1 MDRFG
6 KAVVKFRIPILI
18 IGILLLIPSALGI
31 LSTRINY
38 DMLMYLPDEIDTIK
52 GQDILLDEFG
62 KGAFSMVMVEG
73 MEDKDVAALK
83 EKIEQIDH
91 VDSVIWYD
99 TFADISIPKELLPDK
114 LYDAFNTDDCT
125 MMAVFLDSSTS
136 ADETIQAI
144 DEIKSV
150 AGKQVFVSGMS
161 AMVTELKELCERE
174 EPIYVGLAVI
184 FSCIAMMLFL
194 DSFLLPILFLVSIGI
209 AIIWNLGSNVF
220 LGEISYITK
229 ALAAVLQLAVTMDY
243 SIFLWHSYSEELEID
258 SSNKKNAMAIAIG
271 KTLTSVI
278 GSSTTTVAGF
288 IALCFMTFTLGLD
301 LGLVMAKG
309 VILGVIGCITVLPS
323 LILLFDKAIRKT
335 KHRPLM
341 PKFDKFAHFV
351 IDHYAIFLVLFV
363 VILVPAVY
371 GNNRTPTYYDL
382 GSRLPADMDYVIAT
396 NKLSEDFDMGST
408 HMILADTNMDPK
420 DVKAMLKEMEEVPG
434 VQMALGLDSFVGSE
448 IPEELLPEEAVEI
461 LKSDNYQLMLI
472 GSEYKTA
479 TDEVNEQVTTLN
491 NILKKYDP
499 NGMLIGEA
507 PCTKD
512 LITITDHDFKV
523 VNAISIVAIFVIIA
537 LTLRSLSLPFVLVMV
552 IEFAIFINLGIP
564 YYTNTVLPFIA
575 PICISTIQLG
585 ATVDYA
591 ILMTTRYKRERYEG
605 NSKKDAVCTALST
618 SLPSIVVSALGFF
631 AATFGVS
638 VYSDIDI
645 IGSLCDL
652 MARGAIISLCSVAFV
667 LPSMYMLF
675 DKIICKTS
683 MGFVDKTRKNQK

>member
-38 DMLMYLPDEIDTIK
+38 DMLVYLPDEIDTIK

-83 EKIEQIDH
+83 EKIEQVDH

-174 EPIYVGLAVI
+174 EPIYVSLAVI

-243 SIFLWHSYSEELEID
+243 SIFL
-258 SSNKKNAMAIAIG
+258 
-271 KTLTSVI
+271 
-278 GSSTTTVAGF
+278 
-288 IALCFMTFTLGLD
+288 
-301 LGLVMAKG
+301 
-309 VILGVIGCITVLPS
+309 
-323 LILLFDKAIRKT
+323 
-335 KHRPLM
+335 
-341 PKFDKFAHFV
+341 
-351 IDHYAIFLVLFV
+351 
-363 VILVPAVY
+363 
-371 GNNRTPTYYDL
+371 
-382 GSRLPADMDYVIAT
+382 
-396 NKLSEDFDMGST
+396 
-408 HMILADTNMDPK
+408 
-420 DVKAMLKEMEEVPG
+420 
-434 VQMALGLDSFVGSE
+434 
-448 IPEELLPEEAVEI
+448 
-461 LKSDNYQLMLI
+461 
-472 GSEYKTA
+472 
-479 TDEVNEQVTTLN
+479 
-491 NILKKYDP
+491 
-499 NGMLIGEA
+499 
-507 PCTKD
+507 
-512 LITITDHDFKV
+512 
-523 VNAISIVAIFVIIA
+523 
-537 LTLRSLSLPFVLVMV
+537 
-552 IEFAIFINLGIP
+552 
-564 YYTNTVLPFIA
+564 
-575 PICISTIQLG
+575 
-585 ATVDYA
+585 
-591 ILMTTRYKRERYEG
+591 
-605 NSKKDAVCTALST
+605 
-618 SLPSIVVSALGFF
+618 
-631 AATFGVS
+631 
-638 VYSDIDI
+638 
-645 IGSLCDL
+645 
-652 MARGAIISLCSVAFV
+652 
-667 LPSMYMLF
+667 
-675 DKIICKTS
+675 
-683 MGFVDKTRKNQK
+683 